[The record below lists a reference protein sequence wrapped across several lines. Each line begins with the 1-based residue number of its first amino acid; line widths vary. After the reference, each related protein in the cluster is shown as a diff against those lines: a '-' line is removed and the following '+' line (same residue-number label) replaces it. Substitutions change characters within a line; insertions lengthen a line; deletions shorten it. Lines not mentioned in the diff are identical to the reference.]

1 MVSELRKIKYQY
13 DKIMKLVDDEK
24 LDCYFAE
31 YEVSKI
37 LNNLKIK
44 KSLWSTLPINKNTMK
59 SLDYFIAEAESCHN
73 NLIDLIEIE
82 RNKLI

>member
-31 YEVSKI
+31 YEVSQI

-59 SLDYFIAEAESCHN
+59 SLDYFIAEAENCHN